1 MLVGASRKAFL
12 GRLLAGAG
20 RHPGPGRGPG
30 DATVATSVLAAV
42 MGAWG
47 VRVHEV
53 TPSLDAMKVVSAWSR
68 RPAAGGGWSRGQPG
82 GRTRRMADR
91 IALTGLT
98 VRGHHGVFE
107 HERRDGQ
114 DFVVDA
120 TLWLDSRPAAASDDL
135 ADTVDYGGLAERLA
149 TVVEGEPVNLI
160 ETLAAR
166 LGELCMAD
174 ERVIAAEVTVHK
186 PQAPIERAF
195 ADVAV
200 TARRSRR

>member
-1 MLVGASRKAFL
+1 V
-12 GRLLAGAG
+12 
-20 RHPGPGRGPG
+20 
-30 DATVATSVLAAV
+30 
-42 MGAWG
+42 
-47 VRVHEV
+47 
-53 TPSLDAMKVVSAWSR
+53 
-68 RPAAGGGWSRGQPG
+68 
-82 GRTRRMADR
+82 ADR

-98 VRGHHGVFE
+98 VRGHHGVFA

-135 ADTVDYGGLAERLA
+135 ADTVDYGALADRLA

-166 LGELCMAD
+166 LCELCMTD
-174 ERVIAAEVTVHK
+174 QRVIAAEVTVHK
-186 PQAPIERAF
+186 PQAPIAREF

>member
-1 MLVGASRKAFL
+1 
-12 GRLLAGAG
+12 
-20 RHPGPGRGPG
+20 
-30 DATVATSVLAAV
+30 
-42 MGAWG
+42 
-47 VRVHEV
+47 
-53 TPSLDAMKVVSAWSR
+53 
-68 RPAAGGGWSRGQPG
+68 
-82 GRTRRMADR
+82 MADR

-98 VRGHHGVFE
+98 VRGHHGVYE

-135 ADTVDYGGLAERLA
+135 ADTVDYGGLADRLA
-149 TVVEGEPVNLI
+149 GVVEGEPVNLI

-166 LGELCMAD
+166 LCELCMAD

-186 PQAPIERAF
+186 PQAPIAREF

>member
-1 MLVGASRKAFL
+1 
-12 GRLLAGAG
+12 
-20 RHPGPGRGPG
+20 
-30 DATVATSVLAAV
+30 
-42 MGAWG
+42 
-47 VRVHEV
+47 
-53 TPSLDAMKVVSAWSR
+53 
-68 RPAAGGGWSRGQPG
+68 
-82 GRTRRMADR
+82 MADR

-98 VRGHHGVFE
+98 VRGHHGVYE

-135 ADTVDYGGLAERLA
+135 ADTVDYGGLADRLA

-166 LGELCMAD
+166 LCELCMAD

-186 PQAPIERAF
+186 PQAPIAREF